1 VAYLTKGEKPAG
13 PTHELCL
20 PGKGLMVKERIDMLL
35 ANQLSVRQRTLGKLT
50 MLTWT
55 DRLDAKL
62 LKLKKDGLSFA
73 EIAEK
78 MGITRNMALGR
89 FQRISGV
96 VFPSTLE
103 RRRVRAAAAKPKRDT
118 QLRKEAES
126 IKKMKAAIAAGTDKG
141 KAMKQAH
148 LAGAT
153 YVTIGAVFGI
163 SHVRAHQIANGR

>member
-1 VAYLTKGEKPAG
+1 
-13 PTHELCL
+13 
-20 PGKGLMVKERIDMLL
+20 MSL
-35 ANQLSVRQRTLGKLT
+35 ANQVSLRQMLALGMLT

-73 EIAEK
+73 EVAEK

-89 FQRISGV
+89 YQRLNGV
-96 VFPSTLE
+96 FFPSQIE
-103 RRRVRAAAAKPKRDT
+103 RRRMRAARAKLKKDT
-118 QLRKEAES
+118 QLKKEAEI

-148 LAGAT
+148 TAGAT

-163 SHVRAHQIANGR
+163 SHVRAYQIANGR

>member
-1 VAYLTKGEKPAG
+1 
-13 PTHELCL
+13 
-20 PGKGLMVKERIDMLL
+20 M
-35 ANQLSVRQRTLGKLT
+35 LT

-73 EIAEK
+73 EVAEK

-89 FQRISGV
+89 YQRLNGV
-96 VFPSTLE
+96 FFPSQLE
-103 RRRVRAAAAKPKRDT
+103 RRRMRAARAKLKKDT
-118 QLRKEAES
+118 QLKKDAEV

-148 LAGAT
+148 LAGVT
-153 YVTIGAVFGI
+153 YVTIGDVFGI
-163 SHVRAHQIANGR
+163 SHVRAYQIANGR

>member
-1 VAYLTKGEKPAG
+1 
-13 PTHELCL
+13 
-20 PGKGLMVKERIDMLL
+20 
-35 ANQLSVRQRTLGKLT
+35 

-55 DRLDAKL
+55 DRLDARL

-89 FQRISGV
+89 YQRISGV
-96 VFPSTLE
+96 VFPSQLE
-103 RRRVRAAAAKPKRDT
+103 RRRMRAAAAKLKKDT
-118 QLRKEAES
+118 QTKKEAEI

-148 LAGAT
+148 LAGVT

-163 SHVRAHQIANGR
+163 SHVRAYQIANGR